1 MQNRR
6 LQEMATVMYKET
18 NNLSPPYIVDL
29 FELNN
34 NSGYHLRNSD
44 FIIPRFN
51 SVTHGKHSL
60 IVGFHMTSP
69 KCKLKR
75 LSILPRFYFHDALE
89 QLKTNFHTN
98 FRFKRIL
105 GFLIEYA

>member
-6 LQEMATVMYKET
+6 LQEMATVMYKVK

-29 FELNN
+29 FKLNN
-34 NSGYHLRNSD
+34 SSGYHLRNSD

-60 IVGFHMTSP
+60 RYLAPIVGFHMTSP
-69 KCKLKR
+69 KCKLKTIDPTEIV
-75 LSILPRFYFHDALE
+75 LSRCIRAAE
-89 QLKTNFHTN
+89 N
-98 FRFKRIL
+98 
-105 GFLIEYA
+105 